1 MTVTDTSHDIGHLP
15 RFYGLST
22 DTKPSNVMVGATFY
36 ETDTQEEFVYD
47 GADWA
52 RGKTVVVE
60 QADTITVA
68 EERNMTSILSEALVQ
83 MKIMN
88 AQLALITG
96 EQLAEED
103 LDGTD

>member
-1 MTVTDTSHDIGHLP
+1 MTVTYTHSHQHLI
-15 RFYGLST
+15 RFFGLST
-22 DTKPSNVMVGATFY
+22 DTKPDSVIGSTFT
-36 ETDTQEEFVYD
+36 ETDTQREFVYD
-47 GADWA
+47 GTDWV
-52 RGKTVVVE
+52 RDKTVVVE